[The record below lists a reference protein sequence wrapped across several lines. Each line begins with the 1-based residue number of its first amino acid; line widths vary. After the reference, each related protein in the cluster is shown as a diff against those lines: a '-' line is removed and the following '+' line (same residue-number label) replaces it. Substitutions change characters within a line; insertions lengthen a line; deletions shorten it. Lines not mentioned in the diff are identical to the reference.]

1 MAKARFDNVR
11 RPQREIIDWN
21 AVGQSVVKE
30 LDEAKKFRE
39 QEKAKIEELT
49 LKAGDII
56 SKPELGDF
64 EPANQFALTH
74 ANNASEMAL
83 IANRLLKQGS
93 ISPTEYKKRMQN
105 LIDGTSQIFDVS
117 KKYQETYNDYLE
129 RAKNGESQELEV
141 YMREQLGKFAN
152 LKDVNTFVNPNS
164 YAVSAGLLE
173 DFDGVMGLADRPS
186 AHLTI
191 AQLGAINEQK
201 YDKLDLSKE
210 LMPEVNSLGEYVNQI
225 IGTDKSVT
233 EVSDPKLKGKLDKMF
248 EKIESSVVDSIL
260 TNPYNQSSILTNTLV
275 RNPDTNNRY
284 KIAQEIPEGED
295 REDYLLLKID
305 GSGRPVFEFTE
316 KQNEQAAE
324 MVKTKFRSMIDEKR
338 KIVRT
343 APSPTSAE
351 IKARDTGEKNESV
364 VSNVAKLYYGNEA
377 EVTEAEDSLS
387 GLNPNISSVQRTPE
401 GVRISYFD
409 GRPAQDIP
417 FTVGDEQRSQGS
429 WVIGATNF
437 FLPDNQ
443 KIPNVNDILSR
454 SGIDLNRDLSDVTVM
469 REASL
474 PEAPEDI
481 FNAYVDNLDDDLSDI
496 FFLTETDAALKINE
510 LIQGTGLTAEHTG
523 TKKVWKG
530 GGEIVIRN
538 RKGEEVAR
546 FDSGSPD
553 KFELDRDVSKLK
565 NILTSLTPPDRKAS
579 FVKLRDIKPQER
591 EEGELN

>member
-11 RPQREIIDWN
+11 RPQREIMDWN

-30 LDEAKKFRE
+30 LDEARAFRE

-56 SKPELGDF
+56 SKPELGEF

-164 YAVSAGLLE
+164 YAISAGLLE
-173 DFDGVMGLADRPS
+173 DFDGVRGLADRPS

-210 LMPEVNSLGEYVNQI
+210 LMPEVNSIGEYIKQE
-225 IGTDKSVT
+225 IGTDKSVK
-233 EVSDPKLKGKLDKMF
+233 EISDPKLKDKF
-248 EKIESSVVDSIL
+248 DKIESSVVDSIL

-284 KIAQEIPEGED
+284 KIAQEIPEGEN

-316 KQNEQAAE
+316 KQNEQASE
-324 MVKTKFRSMIDEKR
+324 MVKAKFRSMIDQKR
-338 KIVRT
+338 KIVRN
-343 APSPTSAE
+343 APSPTSSEIRERETRDAE
-351 IKARDTGEKNESV
+351 ANRVKNWRDLAIGDVNTKNAAINSILGSEYAKKGGLLRIKVEEDGSSVRLEYNNPAKNREIDLSRDLSFGDYMRLGS
-364 VSNVAKLYYGNEA
+364 
-377 EVTEAEDSLS
+377 EVTGVEDPDKAIRMSGIGADQFSFNRDFGGGITVERAGQPEDPITTYNRYIRNFDEEELSRIFKMSEKDAVVELNEILKGTGFTAETKSNLFGTTIKIKDAEGKTLATFDSES
-387 GLNPNISSVQRTPE
+387 DMDDDEISSNITELKNKLISLTPE
-401 GVRISYFD
+401 GS
-409 GRPAQDIP
+409 
-417 FTVGDEQRSQGS
+417 
-429 WVIGATNF
+429 
-437 FLPDNQ
+437 
-443 KIPNVNDILSR
+443 KID
-454 SGIDLNRDLSDVTVM
+454 
-469 REASL
+469 
-474 PEAPEDI
+474 
-481 FNAYVDNLDDDLSDI
+481 
-496 FFLTETDAALKINE
+496 
-510 LIQGTGLTAEHTG
+510 
-523 TKKVWKG
+523 
-530 GGEIVIRN
+530 
-538 RKGEEVAR
+538 
-546 FDSGSPD
+546 
-553 KFELDRDVSKLK
+553 
-565 NILTSLTPPDRKAS
+565 
-579 FVKLRDIKPQER
+579 FVKLIGTKPQER
-591 EEGELN
+591 KKEGELD

>member
-11 RPQREIIDWN
+11 RPQREIMDWN

-56 SKPELGDF
+56 SKPELGGF
-64 EPANQFALTH
+64 EPANQLTLRH
-74 ANNASEMAL
+74 ANNASEMIS
-83 IANRLLKQGS
+83 IAYKQMKQGR
-93 ISPTEYKKRMQN
+93 ISPNEYKRLVQN
-105 LIDGTSQIFDVS
+105 LADGTSLMYDVS

-152 LKDVNTFVNPNS
+152 LKDVNTFINPNS

-210 LMPEVNSLGEYVNQI
+210 LMPEVNSIGEYIDQK

-233 EVSDPKLKGKLDKMF
+233 EISDPKERDAF
-248 EKIESSVVDSIL
+248 EKIEESVVNSIL
-260 TNPYNQSSILTNTLV
+260 TNPYNKSSILTNTLV
-275 RNPDTNNRY
+275 RNPDTKNRY
-284 KIAQEIPEGED
+284 KIAQEIPEGEN

-316 KQNEQAAE
+316 KQNKQAAE
-324 MVKTKFRSMIDEKR
+324 MVKAKFRSMIDEKR

-351 IKARDTGEKNESV
+351 IKARGTGERNESV
-364 VSNVAKLYYGNEA
+364 VTNVSKLYYGNEA
-377 EVTEAEDSLS
+377 EVTEAEDALS

-409 GRPAQDIP
+409 GRPTQDIP
-417 FTVGDEQRSQGS
+417 FTLGDEQRSQGS

-443 KIPNVNDILSR
+443 KIPNVNDIVSR

-469 REASL
+469 RETSL

-496 FFLTETDAALKINE
+496 FFLTETDAAVKINE
-510 LIQGTGLTAEHTG
+510 LIQGTGLTAEHIG
-523 TKKVWKG
+523 SFLG
-530 GGEIVIRN
+530 DGEIVIRN
-538 RKGEEVAR
+538 RKGEEVER
-546 FDSGSPD
+546 FDSGKPS
-553 KFELDRDVSKLK
+553 KLELDRDVSKLK
-565 NILTSLTPPDRKAS
+565 NILTSLTPPERKAS
-579 FVKLRDIKPQER
+579 FVKLRGIKPQEG
-591 EEGELN
+591 EGQGQKKKVNW